1 MLFSVGTENVKIFK
15 YLGFDIIQN
24 NKYDISLSQT
34 KFIDEIK
41 KNEITRD
48 RSKQKH
54 IDLNEEELKSFKALT
69 GQLLW
74 ASNQTPPDI
83 SFNLSELS
91 SSVNHATVEHILR
104 ANKVLKNA
112 QIKSLSLYGKLN
124 TV

>member
-1 MLFSVGTENVKIFK
+1 MFSVGTENVKIFK

-54 IDLNEEELKSFKALT
+54 LDLNEEELKSFKALI

-83 SFNLSELS
+83 L
-91 SSVNHATVEHILR
+91 
-104 ANKVLKNA
+104 
-112 QIKSLSLYGKLN
+112 
-124 TV
+124 

>member
-1 MLFSVGTENVKIFK
+1 M
-15 YLGFDIIQN
+15 
-24 NKYDISLSQT
+24 
-34 KFIDEIK
+34 
-41 KNEITRD
+41 EITGD

-54 IDLNEEELKSFKALT
+54 LDLNEEELKSFRALI

-74 ASNQTPPDI
+74 LSNQTCPNI

-112 QIKSLSLYGKLN
+112 KIRSITLTFPCMKNLVNVS
-124 TV
+124 

>member
-1 MLFSVGTENVKIFK
+1 M
-15 YLGFDIIQN
+15 GFDIIQN

-54 IDLNEEELKSFKALT
+54 LDLNEEELKSFKALI

-112 QIKSLSLYGKLN
+112 QIKSLSLYGKRN